1 MAKKFRRNHNI
12 RLIKSSETYTV
23 DEACKRLNVGKQAFY
38 SWIKQGLQTLEGT
51 YPKLVHG
58 SAIIAFLQKQRESRK
73 IKCQPDEF
81 CCFKCKAARKPL
93 ADSITKK
100 PKGKKLIN
108 LSGICSVCGCEMF
121 KAISA
126 KNTS

>member
-12 RLIKSSETYTV
+12 RHIKQTKAYTV
-23 DEACKRLNVGKQAFY
+23 EEAAKCLNVGQQAVY
-38 SWIKQGLQTLEGT
+38 SWIKQGMPTIEGI

-58 SAIIAFLQKQRESRK
+58 SAIIDYLKKQRESRK

-81 CCFKCKAARKPL
+81 CCFKCKVARKPL
-93 ADSITKK
+93 ADSITQK
-100 PKGKKLIN
+100 PKGKKAIS
-108 LSGICSVCGCEMF
+108 LSAICSVCACKMF
-121 KAISA
+121 KVISA